1 MDKGNI
7 DDNDDQIFLPQN
19 IKEMLDYEYIFH
31 THPPTPS
38 IGKRIKNDNVLY
50 EFPSIQ
56 DIIHFIEHSN
66 YGVTQG
72 SIVMAPEG
80 MYIIRKKKFN
90 NKKIIIDK
98 NTFETKFNDFWFD
111 IQVDAITK
119 YGYKFSENFF
129 YEKIA
134 QNKYFI
140 NKINK
145 ELEKFNLIIKY
156 YPRSKDKNNNWV
168 VNDVYIEVFPVEPK

>member
-1 MDKGNI
+1 MKGKYKYKEYSGLLDFNSNKLEKLIISMDKGNI

-66 YGVTQG
+66 YGVTQRIYCNG
-72 SIVMAPEG
+72 TRRNV
-80 MYIIRKKKFN
+80 
-90 NKKIIIDK
+90 
-98 NTFETKFNDFWFD
+98 
-111 IQVDAITK
+111 
-119 YGYKFSENFF
+119 YK
-129 YEKIA
+129 
-134 QNKYFI
+134 
-140 NKINK
+140 
-145 ELEKFNLIIKY
+145 
-156 YPRSKDKNNNWV
+156 
-168 VNDVYIEVFPVEPK
+168 